1 MWEKLEQI
9 ARRCAE
15 IGELLTLPEIYG
27 DAKELR
33 RLTQEQKELEER
45 IERAK
50 GEAHKDDSDEELMY
64 EINNALDEVGKI
76 GSDDAAKTPEKSL
89 GLMVAQLQL
98 SADDVKGLVV
108 DNKL

>member
-1 MWEKLEQI
+1 MEKEKEDALE
-9 ARRCAE
+9 
-15 IGELLTLPEIYG
+15 
-27 DAKELR
+27 KK
-33 RLTQEQKELEER
+33 QEQKELEER
-45 IERAK
+45 IDRAK